1 MTYNDFE
8 LRKLKLDLLSSIC
21 FLILD
26 PANESVLVEGLRV
39 VANLSKKKDI
49 VKHLFSLNFEKALII
64 LLEHQSQDVV
74 FNSLGCLLN
83 ISNSDFFYKK
93 QTLEELSTGL
103 LKANITEISLYLL
116 TIKLLS
122 NVLNYLH

>member
-26 PANESVLVEGLRV
+26 PSHEYVIKEGLRV

-49 VKHLFSLNFEKALII
+49 IKHLFSLNFGQALII
-64 LLEHQSQDVV
+64 LLEHHSQDVV
-74 FNSLGCLLN
+74 YNAIGCLLN
-83 ISNSDFFYKK
+83 LSNSEFFYN
-93 QTLEELSTGL
+93 QATIEELSMGL
-103 LKANITEISLYLL
+103 LKSNIGDITTYLL
-116 TIKLLS
+116 VMKLIS
-122 NVLNYLH
+122 NILNYMH